1 MKHQI
6 NLLCIPA
13 LFIQLLIAANLCGN
27 IPSLVC
33 FSLEIIDMIVTVNC
47 VFSGFMV
54 VLGRYFTKYQNLQ
67 YDIRS
72 VIHFSRLFYLYQDS
86 VQKYIKEESLFACL
100 SCIHIVFSGLVISI
114 MIGEVYLNS
123 NESHTSFFWYSS
135 CSKVPWGA
143 EAWSYG
149 MQMVIGISITF
160 ITFGLNIALFVRK
173 RQLETI
179 RAEGI
184 MVVKYNHDGVTISRR
199 KEDEPSSRKLKNF
212 NRTVVT
218 PKASFILFLSNAL
231 DYFILTFIHSVL
243 PVFGELFYFLTFSYI
258 FCFTTLIETIFSPC
272 LRNSIIVIFPY
283 HRPAYAVNV

>member
-27 IPSLVC
+27 MPSLVC

-47 VFSGFMV
+47 VFSGFLV
-54 VLGRYFTKYQNLQ
+54 VLGRYLNQNLQ
-67 YDIRS
+67 YDTGS
-72 VIHFSRLFYLYQDS
+72 VINFSRLFYLYQDS

-100 SCIHIVFSGLVISI
+100 SCIHSVFSGLVISI

-123 NESHTSFFWYSS
+123 NESHTPFFWYSS

-143 EAWSYG
+143 EAWSYDV
-149 MQMVIGISITF
+149 QMVIGISIIF
-160 ITFGLNIALFVRK
+160 ITFGLNIALFARK
-173 RQLETI
+173 RQLEKI

-184 MVVKYNHDGVTISRR
+184 MVVNYSRDGVTISRR
-199 KEDEPSSRKLKNF
+199 KEDEPSSRKLRNF

-218 PKASFILFLSNAL
+218 PKASFILFLTNAL
-231 DYFILTFIHSVL
+231 DYFILTLIHSVL
-243 PVFGELFYFLTFSYI
+243 PVFGELIYSLTFSYI
-258 FCFTTLIETIFSPC
+258 FFFNTLIETIFSPC
-272 LRNSIIVIFPY
+272 LRNSIIDIFPY
-283 HRPAYAVNV
+283 CRPAYAVPV